1 MSTHPIPVSQDMI
14 QHAAYAL
21 HYISLYRIKRVSYIE
36 QKYSVPDNLLLVN
49 GTAVRVTNYANPN
62 I

>member
-1 MSTHPIPVSQDMI
+1 MI